1 LGFGA
6 AALVAETAGE
16 GGILE
21 NPIKLSDPD
30 IDDRRGEFTPPAR
43 I

>member
-6 AALVAETAGE
+6 AALVAGTAVE
-16 GGILE
+16 GGIPE
-21 NPIKLSDPD
+21 DPIKLSDLD